1 MNVAGLLTGSR
12 RGARYGWAQLGGD
25 AAGGAIAALIA
36 LPYGL
41 AMASL
46 MGLPP
51 ILGIFTSILTAPVIA
66 LLGRNPVLIGGTASA
81 TVPFIAAA
89 VRSQGIGGAAKV
101 SIVASVIMMGFC
113 VMRLGRHLARV
124 PHAVVSG
131 FSCGIGGM
139 MLVSQFDTMFGVGSP
154 SSRSAG
160 SALGQI
166 AALFDHWRGI
176 RLEPF
181 LLALV
186 VIVAATWVA
195 RYSPRVPA
203 PLIGVVLAVAIAR
216 LFSLHEAEVGSLP
229 SEMPPFIGFSW
240 GPKDVFTVLPA
251 GFGLAFVS
259 AVNILITSRVV
270 EHFRGRHK
278 RMKVSDADAELGAY
292 GIANVCA
299 GMFGAPLSVGI
310 PARSLAVVRCGG
322 TTPLSNLLHAVFLLG
337 ILRFGGGLVGHIP
350 VPAIAGVT
358 AWMGLC
364 LLDWSAWRRLPKM
377 SRVDATAFLATA
389 GAVLAGNAVLA
400 VGIGCSLYAVRG
412 IFQPSAISRQ
422 TSAHPYLEG
431 AAPDA
436 SRRSAEELKAEG

>member
-1 MNVAGLLTGSR
+1 MTASAWLPRAVV
-12 RGARYGWAQLGGD
+12 RGTRYGWAQFLGD
-25 AAGGAIAALIA
+25 LAGGAIAALIA

-51 ILGIFTSILTAPVIA
+51 VLGVFTSILTAPIIA

-89 VRSQGIGGAAKV
+89 VRNQGIGGAAKV

-113 VMRLGRHLARV
+113 VMRLGRHIGRV

-139 MLVSQFDTMFGVGSP
+139 MLVSQLDIICGIASP
-154 SSRSAG
+154 VSRSAG
-160 SALGQI
+160 SPFGQLAAFLGH
-166 AALFDHWRGI
+166 AGAVRSV
-176 RLEPF
+176 P
-181 LLALV
+181 LLLGLIV
-186 VIVAATWVA
+186 VVAATLAAKV
-195 RYSPRVPA
+195 SPRIPA
-203 PLIGVVLAVAIAR
+203 PLVGVALAILVAR
-216 LFSLHEAEVGSLP
+216 LFGLREQEVGELP
-229 SEMPPFIGFSW
+229 SRLPPFVGFAW
-240 GPKDVFTVLPA
+240 GPADIFTVLPA

-259 AVNILITSRVV
+259 SVNILITSRVV

-278 RMKVSDADAELGAY
+278 RMKISDADAELGAY

-322 TTPLSNLLHAVFLLG
+322 TTRISNVVHAVCLLA
-337 ILRFGGGLVGHIP
+337 ILSLGAGVVSHIP
-350 VPAIAGVT
+350 IPAIAGVT

-389 GAVLAGNAVLA
+389 VAVMTVNAVLA
-400 VGIGCSLYAVRG
+400 VAIGCCCYVLRALYHRYRGPGQIPEPAVNG
-412 IFQPSAISRQ
+412 
-422 TSAHPYLEG
+422 
-431 AAPDA
+431 
-436 SRRSAEELKAEG
+436 